1 MEYAVIHNH
10 LYISLSHTH
19 RQRDRVTERVQGVV
33 TALKPV
39 RAEQVI
45 EAARAKAEL
54 DCATLWVC
62 FA

>member
-1 MEYAVIHNH
+1 MESTVIHNH
-10 LYISLSHTH
+10 LYLSLSHTH
-19 RQRDRVTERVQGVV
+19 TQTERQSDGVV

-45 EAARAKAEL
+45 ETARAKAEL

>member
-1 MEYAVIHNH
+1 MVDICAQAG
-10 LYISLSHTH
+10 
-19 RQRDRVTERVQGVV
+19 RCVV

-39 RAEQVI
+39 GLQAEQVI

-62 FA
+62 FAYIPKP